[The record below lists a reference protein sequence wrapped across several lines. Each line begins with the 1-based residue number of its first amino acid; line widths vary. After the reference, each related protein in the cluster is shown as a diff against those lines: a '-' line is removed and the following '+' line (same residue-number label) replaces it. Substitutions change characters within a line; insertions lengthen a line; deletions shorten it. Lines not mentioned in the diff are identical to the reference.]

1 LGCLEVAIEHN
12 FQDILRDIGLCIDFE
27 IPEVK
32 VPVIFSGTQGF
43 PVRRDGR
50 YITLA
55 FLMDLYGFW

>member
-1 LGCLEVAIEHN
+1 M
-12 FQDILRDIGLCIDFE
+12 DFE

-43 PVRRDGR
+43 PVRRGGR